1 MKIFRV
7 LGTIAVFTAG
17 VWGQQHTILRVEGN
31 VYLNDRPVQR
41 TNELLPPNFE
51 LRTEK
56 GRVEVRLR
64 NGTMALGDNSAVT
77 VDWNSPYNFERL
89 EMSKGSAVLKTSEQG
104 FDLLCEDSVKL
115 SDNGMFRLDL
125 TTVPSSQSGE
135 HECRLRVIQGAAAV
149 KLSTV
154 TVALQNGETMGLN
167 RRCGDMIPWDKFD
180 VAKRDDFDRWS
191 GRP

>member
-1 MKIFRV
+1 

-17 VWGQQHTILRVEGN
+17 VWAQQQTILRVEGN
-31 VYLNDRPVQR
+31 VYVNDRPVER
-41 TNELLPPNFE
+41 TNELLPPNFK

-64 NGTMALGDNSAVT
+64 NGTMTLGENSAVS

-89 EMSKGSAVLKTSEQG
+89 EMLKGSAVLKTGEQG

-115 SDNGMFRLDL
+115 SDDGVFRLDL
-125 TTVPSSQSGE
+125 TAAPNSQYGE
-135 HECRLRVIQGAAAV
+135 HECRLRVFQGAAAV

-154 TVALQNGETMGLN
+154 TVAMHNGETMGLN
-167 RRCGDMIPWDKFD
+167 RRCGDMIPLDKFD
-180 VAKRDDFDRWS
+180 VAKRDDFDKW
-191 GRP
+191 GGQP